1 MEYLKVTYLQDHTPF
16 DELNVPRCHYKHNM
30 LTKNYKFPFEL
41 EFNRTYYKYDGE
53 KLIAFRILAYTIDE
67 KTFHDD
73 KSSLIF
79 LVQLPN
85 QPLQWLVDFIAPHI
99 AIYKSVD
106 DYVLSSGA
114 NCVHLCWQNWWCRFK
129 VRTLN
134 NFLYFFDDEF
144 WTIYQGVVRTSHG
157 AYFNRFV
164 VTEDGFFVNIGKDSY
179 HNEYGEKGIFLDK
192 MSATKVLLKDMN
204 VVDFENDT
212 ITIKMNVLD
221 NTPKLLKIQFVE

>member
-1 MEYLKVTYLQDHTPF
+1 MGYLKVTYLQDHKPF
-16 DELNVPRCHYKHNM
+16 NELNVPNCHYKHNW
-30 LTKNYKFPFEL
+30 LTKKYKFPFEL

-53 KLIAFRILAYTIDE
+53 KLIAFRILAYTINDN
-67 KTFHDD
+67 TTHND

-85 QPLQWLVDFIAPHI
+85 QPLQWIVDFITPYI
-99 AIYKSVD
+99 GVYKSID

-114 NCVHLCWQNWWCRFK
+114 NCVNLCWQNWWCRFK
-129 VRTLN
+129 VRNVHDDT
-134 NFLYFFDDEF
+134 YFFDDEF
-144 WTIYQGVVRTSHG
+144 WTIVNGSVRNSKG
-157 AYFNRFV
+157 AYLNRFV
-164 VTEDGFFVNIGKDSY
+164 ATEDGFFVNIGKDSY
-179 HNEYGEKGIFLDK
+179 NNHYGENGIFLDK

-204 VVDFENDT
+204 VVDFENEP

>member
-1 MEYLKVTYLQDHTPF
+1 MGYLKVTYLQDHTPF
-16 DELNVPRCHYKHNM
+16 DELNVPRCHYRHNW
-30 LTKNYKFPFEL
+30 LPKKYKFPFNL

-67 KTFHDD
+67 NTLHDD
-73 KSSLIF
+73 NPSLNF
-79 LVQLPN
+79 LVQMPN
-85 QPLQWLVDFIAPHI
+85 QPLQWLVDFIAPYI

-114 NCVHLCWQNWWCRFK
+114 NCVNLCWQNWHYRFN
-129 VRTLN
+129 VRNLN
-134 NFLYFFDDEF
+134 NFLYFFNDEF
-144 WTIYQGVVRTSHG
+144 WTIQQGIVRTSHG
-157 AYFNRFV
+157 AYLNRFV
-164 VTEDGFFVNIGKDSY
+164 VTEDGFFVNIGKDSC
-179 HNEYGEKGIFLDK
+179 HDDYGENGIFLDK

-204 VVDFENDT
+204 VVDFENEP